1 MNVSMPATQGK
12 GTVVMHPLAGRC
24 SRSKRMANVLGRAVV
39 AAIAIVVRTDSTERR
54 ILTVLSPDREAV
66 NEYRGRRNDRVP

>member
-1 MNVSMPATQGK
+1 
-12 GTVVMHPLAGRC
+12 
-24 SRSKRMANVLGRAVV
+24 MANVLGMAVV
-39 AAIAIVVRTDSTERR
+39 AAIVILVRTDSTERR